1 MNTTNAGLRQLHDL
15 RRQLLDPPTPIRRTS
30 RAAAEPE
37 ETVSAV
43 A

>member
-1 MNTTNAGLRQLHDL
+1 VNTTSTGLRLLHDL

-30 RAAAEPE
+30 HPTAEPE